1 MLSRPPRARG
11 WKLKKVTNLKQRT
24 RGSAYQKKIRVL
36 LKNHNVGFSAVDFTG
51 VLTVADVDLFKVALF
66 NGIGRSKAF
75 GCGMLLIRRI

>member
-1 MLSRPPRARG
+1 M
-11 WKLKKVTNLKQRT
+11 
-24 RGSAYQKKIRVL
+24 RVL

-51 VLTVADVDLFKVALF
+51 VLTVTDVDLFKVALF